1 MPFHSLGHGAP
12 LKHTPYFFRSYR
24 LSINDLVGDT
34 FAEYII
40 WFFDEIANV
49 NMTLSPAISWLPLMC
64 LSRQLYKHD
73 KQEENNQNS
82 YSKNVSNTIQVKK
95 NNIEYLEEQLEI
107 YRNSPDCTIKEIVR
121 KEKVIEKLK
130 VQLELLIEAKGVKKF
145 ACTFCGQRFI
155 LNDDRISHEDYWC
168 EDVPEYS

>member
-1 MPFHSLGHGAP
+1 MPPENILYLILLMILCGVFSLAGNVNQ
-12 LKHTPYFFRSYR
+12 LVSLYYR
-24 LSINDLVGDT
+24 RNFKNNEEDVFSRNTRFYINLLHMDLVGDT

-82 YSKNVSNTIQVKK
+82 YSKNVSNTIVNTKLYIKSKK
-95 NNIEYLEEQLEI
+95 
-107 YRNSPDCTIKEIVR
+107 R
-121 KEKVIEKLK
+121 
-130 VQLELLIEAKGVKKF
+130 
-145 ACTFCGQRFI
+145 
-155 LNDDRISHEDYWC
+155 
-168 EDVPEYS
+168 